1 MSEND
6 SPGIPE
12 EGLSVI
18 IDNYRY
24 VDVGP
29 RKINVEKDTYRILQ
43 GFRGSFHNWDWEM
56 WKEDSKNGYNVANQ
70 KLSNLIIEYTEPD
83 QEDSLAILSY
93 LLTSWFGMAVI
104 ITFIPQITLSVR
116 RLHDIGKSGWWY
128 VGLQIAPSLLPNFFI
143 FQFIAILTLFIFLY
157 FMAMESEGDNKYG
170 PLQN

>member
-1 MSEND
+1 MNFLTFLVSGLVYCY
-6 SPGIPE
+6 GILKYAFVIFFDAIVSAFKNYFNLRGRASRSQFWCFFLFCILLYLLTLSLSI
-12 EGLSVI
+12 EGLES
-18 IDNYRY
+18 
-24 VDVGP
+24 
-29 RKINVEKDTYRILQ
+29 
-43 GFRGSFHNWDWEM
+43 
-56 WKEDSKNGYNVANQ
+56 
-70 KLSNLIIEYTEPD
+70 LIPSTEPD

-170 PLQN
+170 PLKD

>member
-1 MSEND
+1 MPS
-6 SPGIPE
+6 
-12 EGLSVI
+12 
-18 IDNYRY
+18 
-24 VDVGP
+24 
-29 RKINVEKDTYRILQ
+29 
-43 GFRGSFHNWDWEM
+43 
-56 WKEDSKNGYNVANQ
+56 
-70 KLSNLIIEYTEPD
+70 TESD

-170 PLQN
+170 PLQNKK